1 MEEQTMYLTRF
12 NYRPL
17 WTDLFRQVEEN
28 RANPENEVFYKPAAN
43 VTENEKEFG
52 INLLLPGF
60 NKEEI
65 SLKVDKNELLV
76 EAGHENK
83 ENSDMNYSW
92 AEFKASAKFRRT
104 FILPENVNVE
114 GIKAEYKNGVL
125 NLSIPKVEEA
135 PVVSKEIAIS

>member
-1 MEEQTMYLTRF
+1 MYLTRF
-12 NYRPL
+12 NYRPF
-17 WTDLFRQVEEN
+17 WADLFRQVEEN

-43 VTENEKEFG
+43 VTENDKEFG

-65 SLKVDKNELLV
+65 SLKVDKNELMV
-76 EAGHENK
+76 EATNEQK
-83 ENSDMNYSW
+83 EDNNTKYSW
-92 AEFKASAKFRRT
+92 AEFKASAKFRRN

-114 GIKAEYKNGVL
+114 GIKAEYKNGIL
-125 NLSIPKVEEA
+125 NLSIPKVEET